1 MVQLQPV
8 RSGILQPNNMA
19 RFKLYI
25 EYEGTRYSGWQMQK
39 NSKSVQGKLYDAAKS
54 IFKGEHVEIYGSG
67 RTDAGVHALCQ
78 VAHLDVKT
86 VLAPE
91 IIRMKMNDEL
101 PADINIIEAEKA
113 NPKFHARYDAKSRI
127 YLYQIS
133 RRRTAFGKP
142 FVWWI
147 KDKLNFEKMI
157 KTSRLF
163 IGMHDFVS
171 FADKDDE
178 EKSTKVLIED
188 IQMKED
194 GDLILIR
201 IIGSHFLWKQVRRM
215 VGVLAE
221 IGREKLTPD
230 DLKYFLEHKS
240 PTPAK
245 YTAPPSG
252 LFLEKVLYTEEKFQ
266 AALQSTIIIPSMKSV
281 LQ

>member
-1 MVQLQPV
+1 
-8 RSGILQPNNMA
+8 MA

-39 NSKSVQGKLYDAAKS
+39 NSKSVQGKLYDAAKN

-101 PADINIIEAEKA
+101 PADINIVEAEKA

-147 KDKLNFEKMI
+147 KDKLNFEKMM
-157 KTSRLF
+157 KASRLF

-188 IQMKED
+188 IQIKED

-221 IGREKLTPD
+221 IGRGNLTPD

-252 LFLEKVLYTEEKFQ
+252 LFLEKVLYTGEKFKSE
-266 AALQSTIIIPSMKSV
+266 LHSTINIPSYKSK

>member
-1 MVQLQPV
+1 
-8 RSGILQPNNMA
+8 MA

-39 NSKSVQGKLYDAAKS
+39 NSKSIQGKLYEAAEK
-54 IFKGEHVEIYGSG
+54 IFKGERIEIYGSG

-78 VAHLDVKT
+78 TAHLDVKT

-91 IIRMKMNDEL
+91 IIRLKMNDEL
-101 PADINIIEAEKA
+101 PADINIIEVEKA
-113 NPKFHARYDAKSRI
+113 HAKFHARFDAKARV

-147 KDKLNFEKMI
+147 KDSLSFEKMNNAS
-157 KTSRLF
+157 KLF

-188 IQMKED
+188 LQMKEE

-215 VGVLAE
+215 VGVLVE
-221 IGREKLTPD
+221 IGRGALTSND
-230 DLKYFLEHKS
+230 IKYFLGHKS

-252 LFLEKVLYTEEKFQ
+252 LFLETVLYREEKFSSE
-266 AALQSTIIIPSMKSV
+266 LKPTINIISKTN
-281 LQ
+281 LNR